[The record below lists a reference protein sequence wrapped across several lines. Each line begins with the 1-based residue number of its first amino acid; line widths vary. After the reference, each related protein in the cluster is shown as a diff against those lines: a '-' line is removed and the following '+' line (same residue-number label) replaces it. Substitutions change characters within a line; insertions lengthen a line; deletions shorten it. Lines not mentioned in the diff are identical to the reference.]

1 MVAYFEL
8 QSQWFHFTTALE
20 DEQHYKAYQQALKEG
35 VAIPLKYVKVLF
47 FGPPQ
52 TGKTSLRRRLVGEIM
67 NLAKEPF
74 QTSTGTAEGYDVI
87 IKLVEDKISDKIST
101 STTVITKSKWS
112 NVKTLFG
119 KEKSIHETELDEEL
133 RLLYQFIYGVV
144 LKTENSYPVRDLV
157 IVETAKDEALYV
169 WNVKLLWAWLV
180 QTICMLLAHKQRLSN
195 TRL

>member
-1 MVAYFEL
+1 
-8 QSQWFHFTTALE
+8 
-20 DEQHYKAYQQALKEG
+20 
-35 VAIPLKYVKVLF
+35 
-47 FGPPQ
+47 
-52 TGKTSLRRRLVGEIM
+52 M
-67 NLAKEPF
+67 NLTKEPF

-119 KEKSIHETELDEEL
+119 KEKNIHETELDEEL

-157 IVETAKDEALYV
+157 IVETAKDEA
-169 WNVKLLWAWLV
+169 
-180 QTICMLLAHKQRLSN
+180 
-195 TRL
+195 TRE